1 MAIQIHWTQLL
12 AMFATE
18 KPKLRAAQRKDPA
31 TMALVEKNLKKSRYG
46 YRLNINGYYMVN
58 DG

>member
-1 MAIQIHWTQLL
+1 MAMLNNQRVPKMAVQIHWTQLL

-31 TMALVEKNLKKSRYG
+31 TMALVEKNLKKK
-46 YRLNINGYYMVN
+46 
-58 DG
+58 